1 MIMDKFISIVIAVA
15 LIFSMSGC
23 GARKN
28 NNAAPEPSGQIADIE
43 INVAALSGPT
53 GMGMAYLNDRSDAG
67 NTAYKYNISYAS
79 APDQLTGGLISKEY
93 QIAALP
99 VNLASVLYNKT
110 GGEILTAAVNTLG
123 VLYVVEN
130 GDSVKSIGDL
140 AGRKIIASGKG
151 STPEYVFNYLLEK
164 AGIKDSVE
172 VEYVSQ
178 HDEAVSALASG
189 KADLAMLPEPKVT
202 AALMQIQGARIA
214 LDLTEEW
221 DKVSDAQL
229 VQGVIVVQKDFA
241 DAHPEVV
248 EAFLSEYKASVDFT
262 NSNMEDAAALIEKYG
277 IIPKAAIALKA
288 IPNCNIVCLMGDE
301 MKTSVNG
308 MLRTLD
314 EANHASVGG
323 SLAGDAMFLK

>member
-1 MIMDKFISIVIAVA
+1 MDKLISIVIAIA
-15 LIFSMSGC
+15 LIFSISGC
-23 GARKN
+23 GAQKN
-28 NNAAPEPSGQIADIE
+28 NNAAPEPAGQITDIE

-53 GMGMAYLNDRSDAG
+53 GMGMAYLNEQSDAG
-67 NTAYKYNISYAS
+67 NTAYRYNISYAS

-123 VLYVVEN
+123 VLYVVEK
-130 GDSVKSIGDL
+130 GDSVKSLSEL
-140 AGRKIIASGKG
+140 AGKKVVASGQG

-164 AGIKDSVE
+164 AGIKDQVE

-202 AALMQIQGARIA
+202 AALMQIEGTRIA

-221 DKVSDAQL
+221 DKISDAQL

-241 DAHPEVV
+241 EAHPEVV
-248 EAFLSEYKASVDFT
+248 EAFLSEYKSSVDFT
-262 NSNMEDAAALIEKYG
+262 NENKEEAASLIEKYG
-277 IIPKAAIALKA
+277 IIPKATIALKA
-288 IPNCNIVCLMGDE
+288 IPNCNIVCLTGDE
-301 MKTSVNG
+301 MKTSVSD
-308 MLRTLD
+308 MLKTLYD
-314 EANHASVGG
+314 ANPAGVGG